1 MNYALGIST
10 VNAAIVVSKY
20 EVGSFEYRF
29 QFHLIGIK
37 KACFMSLILYNSLQR
52 QLHTPCLYII
62 SLINEIM

>member
-20 EVGSFEYRF
+20 GSFEYRF